1 MSDILLQAENLVR
14 SFAMGHRQLDVLR
27 GVSLSVNAGETVAIT
42 GKSGAGKST
51 LLHILGGLDRP
62 TSGRVLFEGKDVYA
76 AGERERSA
84 MRASK
89 IGFVFQAYHLL
100 PELTVRENVLLPSL
114 GLRGAFLRGGKLR
127 SRAMELLAMVG
138 LAERA
143 GHRPNELSGGEQQR
157 VALARAL
164 MNEPKLLLAD
174 EPTGNLD
181 SHTGDEVLRL
191 LFGLVAER
199 GLTLLMVTHNDDVA
213 VRCGRTVVMRDGMA
227 ASGGATVRDFR
238 EES

>member
-1 MSDILLQAENLVR
+1 MSEVLLQAENLVR
-14 SFAMGHRQLDVLR
+14 SFAMGHRPLDVLR
-27 GVSLSVNAGETVAIT
+27 GVSIAVQAGETVAIT

-62 TSGRVLFEGKDVYA
+62 TSGRVLFDGRDVYA

-84 MRASK
+84 MRASR

-100 PELTVRENVLLPSL
+100 PELTVRENVLLPAL
-114 GLRGAFLRGGKLR
+114 GLRGAFLRGGRLR
-127 SRAMELLAMVG
+127 ARAMELLEMVG

-143 GHRPNELSGGEQQR
+143 AHRPNELSGGEQQR

-181 SHTGDEVLRL
+181 SHTGEEVLQL
-191 LFGLVAER
+191 LFGLVAGR

-213 VRCGRTVVMRDGMA
+213 ARCLRRVVLRDGLVECDGVGQA
-227 ASGGATVRDFR
+227 AQAD
-238 EES
+238 

>member
-1 MSDILLQAENLVR
+1 MSDVLLQAENLVR
-14 SFAMGHRQLDVLR
+14 SFAMGHRRLDVLR
-27 GVSLSVNAGETVAIT
+27 GVSIAVQAGETVAIT

-62 TSGRVLFEGKDVYA
+62 TSGRVLFDGRDVYA

-84 MRASK
+84 MRASR

-100 PELTVRENVLLPSL
+100 PELTVRENVLLPAL
-114 GLRGAFLRGGKLR
+114 GLRGAFLRGGRLR
-127 SRAMELLAMVG
+127 ARAMELLEMVG
-138 LAERA
+138 LSARA
-143 GHRPNELSGGEQQR
+143 AHRPNELSGGEQQR

-164 MNEPKLLLAD
+164 MNEPRLLLAD

-181 SHTGDEVLRL
+181 SRTGDDVLRL
-191 LFGLVAER
+191 LFGLVADR

-213 VRCGRTVVMRDGMA
+213 ARCSRTIVLRDGLVEGA
-227 ASGGATVRDFR
+227 AETAD
-238 EES
+238 

>member
-1 MSDILLQAENLVR
+1 
-14 SFAMGHRQLDVLR
+14 
-27 GVSLSVNAGETVAIT
+27 
-42 GKSGAGKST
+42 
-51 LLHILGGLDRP
+51 
-62 TSGRVLFEGKDVYA
+62 
-76 AGERERSA
+76 

-127 SRAMELLAMVG
+127 VRAMELLEMVG
-138 LAERA
+138 LAGRA
-143 GHRPNELSGGEQQR
+143 AHRPNELSGGEQQR

-181 SHTGDEVLRL
+181 SHTGDEVLKL
-191 LFGLVAER
+191 LFGLVEER

-213 VRCGRTVVMRDGMA
+213 ARCGRTVVMRDGVV
-227 ASGGATVRDFR
+227 ASGEDN
-238 EES
+238 

>member
-1 MSDILLQAENLVR
+1 MSDILLQAETLVR
-14 SFAMGHRQLDVLR
+14 SFAMGHRRLDVLR
-27 GVSLSVNAGETVAIT
+27 GVSLAVHAGETVAIT

-62 TSGRVLFEGKDVYA
+62 TSGRVLFKGRDVYA

-100 PELTVRENVLLPSL
+100 PELTVRENVLLPAL
-114 GLRGAFLRGGKLR
+114 GLRGAFLYGSKMR
-127 SRAMELLAMVG
+127 SRAMELLEMVG

-143 GHRPNELSGGEQQR
+143 AHRPNELSGGEQQR

-164 MNEPKLLLAD
+164 MNGPELLLAD

-181 SHTGDEVLRL
+181 SHTGDGVLQL
-191 LFGLVAER
+191 LFDLVAGR

-213 VRCGRTVVMRDGMA
+213 ARCSRNVVLRDGLVA
-227 ASGGATVRDFR
+227 ADGASLAV
-238 EES
+238 S